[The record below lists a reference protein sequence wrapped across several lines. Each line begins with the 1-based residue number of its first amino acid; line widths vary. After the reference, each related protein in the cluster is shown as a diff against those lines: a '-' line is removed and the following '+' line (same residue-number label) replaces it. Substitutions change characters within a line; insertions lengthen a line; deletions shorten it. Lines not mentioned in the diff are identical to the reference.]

1 MCLAVPGKVVEIVGD
16 DPLLRSA
23 KVSFAGVIKLVS
35 LTCTP
40 EAKLGDYVLVHVG
53 VAISTIDPEDAALT
67 FRYLREMGE
76 LDGIELPA
84 DAPDT
89 PRPIGHPSPEGI
101 HASADPLWRGVAQ
114 SAGVCSSDDRQT
126 TATVAKP
133 AAP

>member
-1 MCLAVPGKVVEIVGD
+1 MCLAVPGKVVEIIGD

-53 VAISTIDPEDAALT
+53 VAISTIDPQDAELT

-76 LDGIELPA
+76 LDGIDLPPEDPVGA
-84 DAPDT
+84 VAPNG
-89 PRPIGHPSPEGI
+89 PGRLG
-101 HASADPLWRGVAQ
+101 ASAP
-114 SAGVCSSDDRQT
+114 T
-126 TATVAKP
+126 PPPTP